1 MTKRVETLFEDQPQ
15 AGGYKVTSRTDSPD
29 GNFDTNGPYFE
40 SHHSELRNYDARVSS
55 GSVDGTLHMPY
66 CENPAEQSEFKRP
79 VHPACTEL
87 DAPEPSD
94 ANATPNGLE
103 IASDLGVI
111 S

>member
-1 MTKRVETLFEDQPQ
+1 
-15 AGGYKVTSRTDSPD
+15 
-29 GNFDTNGPYFE
+29 
-40 SHHSELRNYDARVSS
+40 
-55 GSVDGTLHMPY
+55 MPY

-103 IASDLGVI
+103 IASDLGGI